1 MTIRDLMNTDCMDID
16 EILLVS
22 SGSKVKKKKDVRP
35 LAQLGKDMGKE

>member
-1 MTIRDLMNTDCMDID
+1 MNTDCLDID

-22 SGSKVKKKKDVRP
+22 SGTKAKKKKDVRP